1 MIKTGAVDGGEVRSG
16 SDARKR
22 IEIGGG
28 KEDEE
33 AMEAE

>member
-1 MIKTGAVDGGEVRSG
+1 MIKTDAVDGGEVRLG
-16 SDARKR
+16 YDARKR

-28 KEDEE
+28 EEEEE